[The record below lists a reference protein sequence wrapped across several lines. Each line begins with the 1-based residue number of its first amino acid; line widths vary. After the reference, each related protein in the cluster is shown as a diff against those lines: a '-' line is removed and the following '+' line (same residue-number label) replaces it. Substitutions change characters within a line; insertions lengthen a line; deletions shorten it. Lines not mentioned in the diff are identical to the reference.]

1 MWHISLA
8 HPWLMSIRAEVPSQ
22 TWLQCLNLLLG
33 HLWNFHILS
42 QEKKFN
48 FSLMPH
54 ASLASDTRK
63 PLFAMAFWQNS
74 KVVPESGNPQFKN
87 KSPFTYKIVE
97 FGKKLGPAML
107 VKPLS
112 FRVKKELIFQVS
124 VFHCLL
130 ATTKIIISCVG
141 HWEWG
146 NPKENVPLCLL
157 GWAVQQLQT
166 SP

>member
-1 MWHISLA
+1 
-8 HPWLMSIRAEVPSQ
+8 
-22 TWLQCLNLLLG
+22 
-33 HLWNFHILS
+33 
-42 QEKKFN
+42 
-48 FSLMPH
+48 MPH

-74 KVVPESGNPQFKN
+74 EVMPGSGNPQFKN

-130 ATTKIIISCVG
+130 ATTKIIMSCVG
-141 HWEWG
+141 HWE
-146 NPKENVPLCLL
+146 
-157 GWAVQQLQT
+157 
-166 SP
+166 